1 MIIDLFQSKKL
12 IISIIILILRI
23 SLFSCAEHLFFN
35 NNFNFFNFSEN
46 NHAKVNELNIDT
58 KYLYQGLRNINI
70 YLALSALNGI
80 TKEKINDISQWN
92 GYKTR
97 NNDETN
103 ISNVVVTEW
112 KQLNKKSFFLKNNN
126 ISNNDNLIKGMP
138 NPYFINSLTEDI
150 NNINLYFNIRNDIK
164 YGEIIYKGTYIPHIY
179 NNIFL
184 IFLISYMY
192 WFCIKILF
200 NGYIKGKY
208 VAKEYILK
216 ISTLFIFFVI
226 LKISLIFLPAILSCI
241 VCLILTFYFYSI
253 SMSPC
258 KDIFYLFESTRIKKE
273 PIGWIIIV
281 YAESILIGNV
291 IYNFLCPPK
300 IIIIFI
306 RYIQNDFLVK
316 IICLTIILFIS
327 FLIFFLMISN
337 IFPAKKAQNFVFSF
351 TSSYLIVSCFA
362 YFWNIFLLRFL
373 NNTNIFQ
380 IEPIMFFSYTPKF
393 VFNRQN
399 MFALF
404 MIFAMSILSIIFP
417 RIKKLKQNIFDMKE
431 NIYDSDIDIG
441 KASKNRYNIILN
453 YFT

>member
-1 MIIDLFQSKKL
+1 MISDIFQSKKL
-12 IISIIILILRI
+12 IISIIILIFRI
-23 SLFSCAEHLFFN
+23 SLFSCAGQLFFN
-35 NNFNFFNFSEN
+35 NNFNFLNFSKN
-46 NHAKVNELNIDT
+46 NHVKINELNIDT
-58 KYLYQGLRNINI
+58 KYLYQGLRSVNID
-70 YLALSALNGI
+70 LALSALNGV
-80 TKEKINDISQWN
+80 TKENINDYSHWN
-92 GYKTR
+92 GYKNR

-103 ISNVVVTEW
+103 ISNVVVKEW

-126 ISNNDNLIKGMP
+126 ISNNDDLIKGMP
-138 NPYFINSLTEDI
+138 KPYYINSLTEDI
-150 NNINLYFNIRNDIK
+150 NNINLYFNTNNDTK
-164 YGEIIYKGTYIPHIY
+164 YGDIIYKGTYIPYIY

-184 IFLISYMY
+184 VFLISYMY
-192 WFCIKILF
+192 IFCIKILF
-200 NGYIKGKY
+200 KGYIKGKY

-216 ISTLFIFFVI
+216 ISTLFMFFVI

-241 VCLILTFYFYSI
+241 ICLIFTFYFYSI

-258 KDIFYLFESTRIKKE
+258 KDILYFFESTKIKKE

-291 IYNFLCPPK
+291 IYNLLCTPQ

-306 RYIQNDFLVK
+306 RYIQYDFLVK
-316 IICLTIILFIS
+316 IICLTILLFIS

-351 TSSYLIVSCFA
+351 TSSYLIVSCFT
-362 YFWNIFLLRFL
+362 YFWNIFLLRIL

-380 IEPIMFFSYTPKF
+380 IEPIMFFSYAPKF
-393 VFNRQN
+393 VFNKQN

-404 MIFAMSILSIIFP
+404 VIFAMSLFSIILP
-417 RIKKLKQNIFDMKE
+417 RLKQIKQNIFDMKDDM
-431 NIYDSDIDIG
+431 YDSDIDVG